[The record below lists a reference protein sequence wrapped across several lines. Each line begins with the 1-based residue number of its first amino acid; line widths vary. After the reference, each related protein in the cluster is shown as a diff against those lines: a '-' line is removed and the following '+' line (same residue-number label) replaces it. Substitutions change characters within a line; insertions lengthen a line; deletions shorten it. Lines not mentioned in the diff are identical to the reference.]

1 MARQSTEERRA
12 ALIALGR
19 RIFSTRPYDAISTDE
34 IAREAGI
41 SKGLLYHYFPG
52 KREFYV
58 ATVTSLADE
67 LLAILPFEIASADP
81 SGILLT
87 TRETL
92 QNFISFIQQND
103 ALYRTL
109 LRGGIGMDPEVHR
122 IVERVRRTVLE
133 RVRRLLGRAPEPLM
147 DLRLYGWLGF
157 VEHTSLEWLEG
168 RTASSE
174 DAPPGDEVLTAGALQ
189 QMWVSELLHHLSA
202 GAPDQQADSL

>member
-12 ALIALGR
+12 GLIALGR

-34 IAREAGI
+34 IAQEAGI

-67 LLAILPFEIASADP
+67 LLAILPFDVAATDP
-81 SGILLT
+81 AGILTT
-87 TRETL
+87 TRDTL

-133 RVRRLLGRAPEPLM
+133 RIRRLLGRAPEPLT

-168 RTASSE
+168 RMPVAGE
-174 DAPPGDEVLTAGALQ
+174 NPAHPAAGVLTPEALQ
-189 QMWVSELLHHLSA
+189 QMWVSELFHHMQHGQPPPA
-202 GAPDQQADSL
+202 